1 MPQLRSL
8 LIAVLLGVSL
18 WPHGPEAQTTDLVAQ
33 ARQALAADRIDEA
46 LGLLEKAVAANPNDP
61 VALAELGSAQVRKA
75 PKVPL
80 FEQPGWVQKGFV
92 TLDRAVER
100 FPDAFVVYVMRGVT
114 AAGVPPMFNKTGVA
128 LKDLTTVV
136 TMKDRTP
143 AAVPDAVMPIVYLN
157 LGRAHKKSGQTA
169 EARAAWE
176 TAKRIYPA
184 APEIPAID
192 QELGK
197 L

>member
-136 TMKDRTP
+136 GITASGTAAGVRSFIVGPGAGRPRTRASP
-143 AAVPDAVMPIVYLN
+143 SASSCSTSTRTTWRLRGSSPI
-157 LGRAHKKSGQTA
+157 SCSC
-169 EARAAWE
+169 AAW
-176 TAKRIYPA
+176 
-184 APEIPAID
+184 
-192 QELGK
+192 GSS
-197 L
+197 

>member
-46 LGLLEKAVAANPNDP
+46 LGLLEKAVAASPNDP

-75 PKVPL
+75 PKVQL

-176 TAKRIYPA
+176 TAKRTYPA